1 MRVWLAALLLGSIAC
16 LAQNSAQAPNRGVRI
31 ALDGGVREVLESIVV
46 PPIPNAPFMATLDTE
61 WVRYAGDGG
70 TITFVNERH
79 IARDGQGRIYEERWW
94 LVPKNSDRKSKMNW
108 IQIANPKERALFNC
122 NVERKVCE
130 LRNYDPAE
138 DLAAAAP
145 LRPIPSGAATRGRTN
160 IEDLGT
166 QNIAGVETIGRR
178 QTTTIEAGVVG
189 NDQPLTAVREY
200 WHSQE
205 LGLNLLS
212 VLSGPMIGKQT
223 FSITELTPGEPDA
236 QLFQVPAGYK
246 ITDLRKNAPISW

>member
-1 MRVWLAALLLGSIAC
+1 MRVWLAAILLGTIAC
-16 LAQNSAQAPNRGVRI
+16 LAQTSDSAPNPGPRI
-31 ALDGGVREVLESIVV
+31 AHDGGVREVLESIVV

-61 WVRYAGDGG
+61 WIRYAGDGA

-79 IARDGQGRIYEERWW
+79 VARDGQGRLYEERWW

-108 IQIANPKERALFNC
+108 IQIADPKQRTLFNC
-122 NVERKVCE
+122 SVQRKVCE
-130 LRNYDPAE
+130 LRNYDPAD
-138 DLAAAAP
+138 DLGAAAQVP
-145 LRPIPSGAATRGRTN
+145 PIPSGAATHGPMN

-178 QTTTIEAGVVG
+178 QTTTIEAGAMG
-189 NDQPLTAVREY
+189 NDLPMTSVREY

-212 VLSGPMIGKQT
+212 ILSGPMIGKQT
-223 FSITELTPGEPDA
+223 FTITELTQGEPDT
-236 QLFQVPAGYK
+236 QLFQLPAGYK

>member
-1 MRVWLAALLLGSIAC
+1 MRFWLAAFLLGSIPC
-16 LAQNSAQAPNRGVRI
+16 LAQTSDSGPNRGVRV

-46 PPIPNAPFMATLDTE
+46 PPIPNEPFLATLDTE

-94 LVPKNSDRKSKMNW
+94 LVPRNSDRKSTMNW
-108 IQIANPKERALFNC
+108 IQVANPKERVLFNC
-122 NVERKVCE
+122 NVQRKVCE
-130 LRNYDPAE
+130 LRIYDPTE
-138 DLAAAAP
+138 DLGAAAP
-145 LRPIPSGAATRGRTN
+145 LRPVPSGAASRGRMSM
-160 IEDLGT
+160 EDLGT

-178 QTTTIEAGVVG
+178 QTTTIEAGVMG
-189 NDQPLTAVREY
+189 NDQPLTSVREY

-212 VLSGPMIGKQT
+212 ILSGPTIGKQT
-223 FSITELTPGEPDA
+223 FTITELTPGEPDA
-236 QLFQVPAGYK
+236 QFFQVPVGYK
-246 ITDLRKNAPISW
+246 ITDLRKSPPISW